1 MSKITM
7 TRDLRGELPALPDF
21 DGLKL
26 HTWNDESAAAWNWI
40 HQSGCMNP
48 TGLEGTGLLPEQVY
62 FSGSFSSDVAAVA
75 VRPGAEGEAELAD
88 VTCHP
93 WQKGLHFGRYAA
105 LYALHELK
113 KQGYTTVKL
122 ALPPEAG
129 AAIHMALKLG
139 FESAAD
145 DETRAL
151 WPAALA
157 HEQAFSEKKPEP
169 QPLWEGLA
177 PYSEEGDFQP
187 SMRAYPV
194 AGSRGAVV
202 VCPGGGY
209 AIKADHEGST
219 IARMLNAGGV
229 SAYVLDY
236 RVKPCHYEAP
246 LSDAKRAIRT
256 LRALGY
262 EKVAILGFSAGG
274 HLCCSAATLYDAGD
288 PTSPD
293 PIERLSS
300 RPDGFIAC
308 YAVVSFLNHTH
319 RGSAVNLLGDKAD
332 DLTLLRRFSAEQNV
346 TRDTPPAFIWHTV
359 ADGGVPVENSLNLA
373 KALSE
378 KQVSYEMHL
387 FPEGPHGLGLATGN
401 PTVAQWAGLCQRWL
415 ARNGYCAE

>member
-48 TGLEGTGLLPEQVY
+48 TGLEDTGLLPEQVY

-93 WQKGLHFGRYAA
+93 WQKGLHFGRSAA

-139 FESAAD
+139 FEPAAD

-288 PTSPD
+288 PTSLD

-387 FPEGPHGLGLATGN
+387 FPEGPHGLGLATSN